1 MPCKCHVYIVMF
13 IYIYIYIYIYINYL
27 YSKNKDNNFLKN
39 GFGGGCEWN
48 TICLMFFLCFLRFCL
63 CTKTAV
69 EEIVFLST

>member
-1 MPCKCHVYIVMF
+1 MPCVYCYV
-13 IYIYIYIYIYINYL
+13 YIYIYIYIYINYL

-48 TICLMFFLCFLRFCL
+48 TICLMFCL